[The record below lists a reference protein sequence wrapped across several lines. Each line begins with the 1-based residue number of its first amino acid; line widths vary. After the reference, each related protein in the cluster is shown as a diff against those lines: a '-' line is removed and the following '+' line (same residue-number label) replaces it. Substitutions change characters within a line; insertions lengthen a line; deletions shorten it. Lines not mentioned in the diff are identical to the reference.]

1 MLLRWSSAIR
11 HSGGALC
18 RLFMLC
24 WALAT
29 NIASAQVSTS
39 PSPGDRPASVDQL
52 MARGI
57 QSREV
62 GRDAE
67 ALQFYRQAV
76 ALEPD
81 NPRVLAHLGATYHA
95 LGRWISA
102 HQYLV
107 QALRYR
113 DDPYIRRH
121 VDELEQSLSTVADHV
136 GFLEVNGA
144 PDGSEAIL
152 NGQVVATLPMNAPA
166 TVTVGSYLLEVRL
179 KGHYT
184 LGRPITIAPR
194 VLTREEVE
202 LAPHRSEPGSEPSNA
217 GATPSTSDGA
227 ASRAPV
233 RPDASDAVTAE
244 GPRFW
249 PWVLGGLS
257 VAAAATSVV
266 AWERREHYAD
276 RWNDDSACLAVGISR
291 QERCGLDL
299 ERGRRAETVSWISGA
314 AAGLFAGG
322 AVLSILLSSS
332 DEPGT
337 SASLR
342 CVPGAGGAACFGS
355 F

>member
-1 MLLRWSSAIR
+1 MLRTWF
-11 HSGGALC
+11 GAARYSVRTLC
-18 RLFMLC
+18 RLCILC
-24 WALAT
+24 WVLTTDVAG
-29 NIASAQVSTS
+29 AQVSTNQ
-39 PSPGDRPASVDQL
+39 PPGDRPATVDQL

-57 QSREV
+57 ESREV

-67 ALQFYRQAV
+67 ALEFYRQAA
-76 ALEPD
+76 ALEPE
-81 NPRVLAHLGATYHA
+81 NPRVLAHLGVTYHA

-102 HQYLV
+102 HQYLL

-121 VDELEQSLSTVADHV
+121 AGELEDALSTVSDHV

-144 PDGSEAIL
+144 PDGAEAVL
-152 NGQVVATLPMNAPA
+152 NGQVVATLPMSAPV
-166 TVTVGSYLLEVRL
+166 TVTVGSYLLEVRM

-184 LGRPITIAPR
+184 LGRPITIGAR

-202 LAPHRSEPGSEPSNA
+202 LAPHRSEPSSEPSRA
-217 GATPSTSDGA
+217 GTAASTGVGVAGGA
-227 ASRAPV
+227 AV
-233 RPDASDAVTAE
+233 RSDARDAVKQSTNL
-244 GPRFW
+244 W
-249 PWVLGGLS
+249 PWALGGLS

-276 RWNDDSACLAVGISR
+276 RWNDDSACLGVGISR
-291 QERCGLDL
+291 QERCGDDL
-299 ERGRRAETVSWISGA
+299 ERGQRAETVSWMSGV

-332 DEPGT
+332 DEPGP
-337 SASLR
+337 SASLQ
-342 CVPGAGGAACFGS
+342 CVPGVGGAACFGS